1 MLQALSRDATLFSPS
16 TTQTND
22 EPKETAQASSLW
34 SRWSDA
40 GLPYHRLSPSAFWLE
55 AARRVTENAVQPL
68 ERAVAECAPS
78 LAPHLVAA
86 STHAAAAVS
95 DADSAPLALV
105 ACDATSR
112 AVTLRLVR
120 HIIGD
125 PISRPGNK
133 HPGQF
138 SAKELAP
145 PACSN
150 VVVHMWGTELSDGDV
165 NVRVTRC
172 ATGTVPVTLSPRP
185 SLRRFSLALVFAPT
199 GPVVLPKANTTPTT
213 GSSCSDVRRG
223 GARPDGLDDDD
234 DDDASDPVVS
244 MFALADVH
252 FVVIDL
258 EAVLVG
264 NQGSKR
270 SLPPLDSAITIAHDR
285 YGQIAYVFVAG
296 RLALKGL
303 GAVLKALGI
312 ALFYLS
318 RQQGQPAPPDF
329 FVVGPLDAEMRR
341 DLSACGVSSMQNG
354 LLHDLARDERRLMRV
369 FASLPRARAHSAI
382 EALLARARVAQ
393 TAACALESV
402 ASATRCGP
410 TWRNVSRWMSTSRS
424 LARRNGH
431 HGTKDEQIARHELAD
446 LDIPELR
453 ALAAER
459 QLPIEACRTALR
471 ELDKRKWARAY
482 S

>member
-1 MLQALSRDATLFSPS
+1 M
-16 TTQTND
+16 
-22 EPKETAQASSLW
+22 
-34 SRWSDA
+34 
-40 GLPYHRLSPSAFWLE
+40 
-55 AARRVTENAVQPL
+55 TENAVQPL

-86 STHAAAAVS
+86 SAHAAVAVS

-125 PISRPGNK
+125 PIARPGDRHLGNSS
-133 HPGQF
+133 GN
-138 SAKELAP
+138 ELAP
-145 PACSN
+145 PKYSN
-150 VVVHMWGTELSDGDV
+150 VVVHMWGTEISDGDV
-165 NVRVTRC
+165 NVRLTQC
-172 ATGTVPVTLSPRP
+172 KAGTVPITLSPRP

-199 GPVVLPKANTTPTT
+199 ELVVVAKATVVGHTT

-223 GARPDGLDDDD
+223 AVRPDGLDDDD
-234 DDDASDPVVS
+234 DDGASDPAAS
-244 MFALADVH
+244 MFLHADVH
-252 FVVIDL
+252 LVVIDL
-258 EAVLVG
+258 EALARGVH
-264 NQGSKR
+264 GSMGSSTPCDR
-270 SLPPLDSAITIAHDR
+270 AISVAQDR
-285 YGQIAYVFVAG
+285 NGQIAYVFVAG

-318 RQQGQPAPPDF
+318 RQQGQPARPDF

-341 DLSACGVSSMQNG
+341 DLSAYGVSSMQNG

-382 EALLARARVAQ
+382 EALLARARMAQ
-393 TAACALESV
+393 TAAGALESV
-402 ASATRCGP
+402 ASAMRCGP
-410 TWRNVSRWMSTSRS
+410 TWRNVSRWMSMSRPPT
-424 LARRNGH
+424 RRNDHLGF
-431 HGTKDEQIARHELAD
+431 KDDHVARHELAD

-471 ELDKRKWARAY
+471 ELDKRKWAKAY